1 MIKAKD
7 PRIHLINIVVLSFLN
22 PSPAPKGVQQV
33 EPLPPYTAEDEATP
47 SQPTIKE
54 EEEEEEEEVVEV
66 SDSKDEFKVFNK
78 LQSPEAPTDDFSD
91 LPLAQASHTQ
101 EALSIPNAMV
111 LQHKTRTSLLDLLEA
126 MCLRRQSKPNSP
138 LFLLLRFPNLTLLTK
153 RENEFKREMRWWRR
167 GETFHP
173 RKPRPRKGANMPGLC
188 KQGPLVRVL
197 S

>member
-33 EPLPPYTAEDEATP
+33 EPLPPYMAEDEATP
-47 SQPTIKE
+47 SQPTIK
-54 EEEEEEEEVVEV
+54 EEEEEVVEV

-126 MCLRRQSKPNSP
+126 TCLRRHSKPNSP

-153 RENEFKREMRWWRR
+153 RENEIKREMRWWRR

-173 RKPRPRKGANMPGLC
+173 RKPSPRKGANMPRLR

>member
-33 EPLPPYTAEDEATP
+33 EPLPPYTAEDKATP
-47 SQPTIKE
+47 SQPTIK
-54 EEEEEEEEVVEV
+54 EEEEEVVEV

-78 LQSPEAPTDDFSD
+78 LQSLKAPTGDFSD

-126 MCLRRQSKPNSP
+126 TCLRRHSKPNSP
-138 LFLLLRFPNLTLLTK
+138 LFLLFRFPNLTLLTK
-153 RENEFKREMRWWRR
+153 RENEIKREMRWWRR

-173 RKPRPRKGANMPGLC
+173 RKPSPRKGANMPGLR

>member
-7 PRIHLINIVVLSFLN
+7 PCLQLINVAVSSFLN
-22 PSPAPKGVQQV
+22 PNLALEGVQQV
-33 EPLPPYTAEDEATP
+33 EPLPPYMAEDEATP

-54 EEEEEEEEVVEV
+54 EEEVVEV
-66 SDSKDEFKVFNK
+66 SDSKDKFEVFNK
-78 LQSPEAPTDDFSD
+78 LQSPEAPTGDFSD

-167 GETFHP
+167 GETFHR
-173 RKPRPRKGANMPGLC
+173 RKPSPRKGANMPGSH